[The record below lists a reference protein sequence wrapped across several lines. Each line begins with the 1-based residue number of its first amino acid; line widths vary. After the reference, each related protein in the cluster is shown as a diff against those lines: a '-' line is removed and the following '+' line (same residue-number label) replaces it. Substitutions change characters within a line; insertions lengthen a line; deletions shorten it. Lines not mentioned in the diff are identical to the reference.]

1 MITKKIFVGVTILLT
16 LPLLNIGV
24 AEARHTG
31 GSYSYSSTQSR
42 AINNLD
48 DDIVEEFYI
57 PVLFGVT
64 LKSMSPNF
72 GDARDGGARTHEG
85 QDIMAILGTPIV
97 TPTEAVVT
105 SVGSGDSAG
114 KYVYTANPGGES
126 FRYMHLDDIAD
137 IKVGDVL
144 QAGDYI
150 GTVGDTGNA
159 MGGPAHLHFEIKK
172 GEPLDPF
179 PRIGKEY
186 TLKEKMALVVNMYRD
201 LDDKAEMAE
210 FLVDN
215 YTKDFSTALNA
226 GYTIPTP
233 IKTELS
239 KRGIKDVSDLKKQ
252 LDTIVNS
259 IPSVLKNELTL
270 GAQGGEVSLLQ
281 FYLIYKS
288 TGPAAA
294 ALGAAGSTGYFGPV
308 TAAAVLEYQVEVK
321 IATTQIYDAATRL
334 KMMAGG

>member
-1 MITKKIFVGVTILLT
+1 
-16 LPLLNIGV
+16 
-24 AEARHTG
+24 
-31 GSYSYSSTQSR
+31 
-42 AINNLD
+42 
-48 DDIVEEFYI
+48 
-57 PVLFGVT
+57 
-64 LKSMSPNF
+64 
-72 GDARDGGARTHEG
+72 
-85 QDIMAILGTPIV
+85 MAILGTPIV

-105 SVGSGDSAG
+105 GVGSGDSAG

-179 PRIGKEY
+179 PRITKEY
-186 TLKEKMALVVNMYRD
+186 TLKEKAALVVNMFRD
-201 LDDKAEMAE
+201 LGDKADMAE
-210 FLVDN
+210 FLVEN

-226 GYTIPTP
+226 GYTLPTQ
-233 IKTELS
+233 IKSELA
-239 KRGIKDVSDLKKQ
+239 KRGIKDVSELQKQ
-252 LDTIVNS
+252 LETIVNS
-259 IPSVLKNELTL
+259 IPAVLKNELSI
-270 GAQGGEVSLLQ
+270 GSQGGEVSLLQ
-281 FYLIYKS
+281 FYLVYKN

-308 TAAAVLEYQVEVK
+308 TAAAVFEYQEKVK
-321 IATTQIYDAATRL
+321 IPTTQIYDVATRL
-334 KMMAGG
+334 KMMAAG